1 MPLSG
6 SSEGTFLVAKKLRGD
21 QRRRDRRTIDSN
33 ERAVGAARPLMN
45 RASDQFFTRSAL
57 ASDQYGRV
65 RWSHSCKMPQNAI
78 ERFRRTY
85 DLLEHAGRSYLL
97 A

>member
-6 SSEGTFLVAKKLRGD
+6 SSEGAFLVAKKLRGD
-21 QRRRDRRTIDSN
+21 QRRRDRGTIYPN
-33 ERAVGAARPLMN
+33 ERAVGPARPLMN
-45 RASDQFFTRSAL
+45 GACHQFFTRSAL

-78 ERFRRTY
+78 EHFRRTY
-85 DLLEHAGRSYLL
+85 DLLEHAGRGHLL